1 MVSKEGLAKF
11 KTLYKK
17 QFGVEL
23 TDKEV
28 LEKATRLL
36 NLYKAVYLPESNIK
50 ISNNNEKKIQ
60 STKNS

>member
-11 KTLYKK
+11 KTLYKQ
-17 QFGVEL
+17 QFGIEL

-36 NLYKAVYLPESNIK
+36 NLYKVVYQPESNIK
-50 ISNNNEKKIQ
+50 ISKTYEKKIQ
-60 STKNS
+60 SQKNS